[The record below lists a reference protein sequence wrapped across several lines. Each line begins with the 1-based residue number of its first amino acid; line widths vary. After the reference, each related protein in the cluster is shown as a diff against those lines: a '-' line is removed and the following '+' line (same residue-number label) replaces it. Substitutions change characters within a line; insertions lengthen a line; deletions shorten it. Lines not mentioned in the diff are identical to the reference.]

1 MLDESR
7 YLSLVDVAWRQIEK
21 LFDAVDP
28 DLAEVTNAGD
38 VVTIAYPKG
47 VRCIINTQ
55 RPVRQIWL
63 AARDTAIHF
72 DHDEATG
79 HWLDDRGRGI
89 ELFAYL
95 RALTKDLAGVDLP
108 A

>member
-7 YLSLVDVAWRQIEK
+7 YLSLVDSAWKEI
-21 LFDAVDP
+21 DARFEDVDP

-38 VVTIAYPKG
+38 VVTIQYPKG

-72 DHDEATG
+72 NYDEPSG
-79 HWLDDRGRGI
+79 RWFDDRGRGI

-95 RALTKDLAGVDLP
+95 RTLTKDLAGIDLR
-108 A
+108 